1 MNPMTSKQCLKS
13 NLMTCSKCHP
23 SKEEDPLSPPSTNF
37 RNLYHTFCNVRTALR
52 NMIINNIEEI
62 CISAFCHPIT
72 RFNTCTPLT
81 LMEHIWITYGK
92 ITTSDLTTN
101 EERMYT
107 NWNPPTPIETLYEQ
121 LTDGQQFAMQEGETI
136 HNLQLV
142 RKSLEEPDYSQK
154 TVKNGGKNQ
163 KTKKHSIILNNS
175 SQLLMMIAARTMRLP
190 EVPATARIQ
199 SNKSSTIK

>member
-1 MNPMTSKQCLKS
+1 
-13 NLMTCSKCHP
+13 
-23 SKEEDPLSPPSTNF
+23 
-37 RNLYHTFCNVRTALR
+37 
-52 NMIINNIEEI
+52 
-62 CISAFCHPIT
+62 
-72 RFNTCTPLT
+72 
-81 LMEHIWITYGK
+81 MEHIWITYGK